1 MENFVKY
8 QKNKAQEIINFEQTI
23 WYLYKSQNFQY
34 VSGNEVDYHDENASA
49 AHNTFNLRYSIPRKI
64 SIIKHNISNYD
75 LYLMINQLPKSLILV
90 IQIV

>member
-8 QKNKAQEIINFEQTI
+8 QNNKAQEIINFEQTI

-34 VSGNEVDYHDENASA
+34 VSGNEVYYHDENASA

-64 SIIKHNISNYD
+64 SIVKHNISNYD
-75 LYLMINQLPKSLILV
+75 LYLMKNQLRKSLILM